1 MVSAGSIRRGLGRQK
16 ASMLGLKAAATRHK
30 GRRPD
35 DKAKPKDIPGF
46 SKWITSEVYIED
58 KIAESS
64 LEQLAMN
71 MIENIEWINEAIH
84 DVTSNVTGISLSDE
98 EVDEKVKNELENKD
112 FDDEDHHSE
121 NSDKDQHGRKEI
133 KGSDDILLRTAD
145 NSILLLKSPRRIRE
159 QKSSPIQQIRRREI
173 ELIKDTTALVL
184 DSKDHNASLRNSERK
199 ETTTRREVIEEA
211 DAMDEPMLNLE
222 DSFELISRD
231 IRKSF
236 AAKQKTTAM
245 QEHETEK
252 QEGQDKEEVFE
263 YDEELYKDICRDA
276 AVTNTANTKSS
287 LKKSSSAEPLH
298 NPKMKS
304 PEDEIKELSRLID
317 GVNDDLLS
325 DAEDEDLSIELDKL
339 EKIELSQLKR
349 KPTLQEYKSPIKFLE
364 MPMIEPL
371 TLESSRK
378 KSMRKTLDQQKQLL
392 SARKSNSHRS
402 SNTQMTTIF
411 DEDIGK
417 RRRESHNFQLNPLPN
432 EIFSVGNTS
441 VDEPTI
447 KLDRNFTKSFQLRRS
462 PENSLKRVQSTE
474 SGKHDFISRL
484 MQPTEAG
491 KQRIR
496 ETSFSPKKAQKT
508 SIKSSPKVGSQI
520 TPPARDEEADL
531 RHKSEKKMREVNMVP
546 SALKLLEA
554 PKGAS
559 DIARNTSPVKRQI
572 PLTKKSLKSS
582 ANYEQL
588 YGGKK
593 LEGDADVASGRFY
606 QETLGLSKKR
616 VVGDSKI
623 PTASS
628 ISERR
633 RLKSMSKGSSR
644 LNYQME
650 PTGSTKNAKTPQR
663 TKDTRKGATA
673 GNENENILPDVI
685 PCIPSENEVADDERD
700 ERDLG
705 AGRSGAGAGDDWTS
719 EKSILQQLKLQLKT
733 NPGPIFGP
741 ISAVDCDKLFGKKF
755 GPGMNIT
762 WDSKDRLGATETDA
776 YERAMGWK

>member
-1 MVSAGSIRRGLGRQK
+1 
-16 ASMLGLKAAATRHK
+16 MLGLKAASTRHK

-35 DKAKPKDIPGF
+35 DTAKPKDIPGF

-98 EVDEKVKNELENKD
+98 EVDEEVKTDLENKD
-112 FDDEDHHSE
+112 FNDEDHHSE
-121 NSDKDQHGRKEI
+121 NSDKDQHGRKEG
-133 KGSDDILLRTAD
+133 KRSEDILLRTAD

-173 ELIKDTTALVL
+173 ELIKDTTALIL
-184 DSKDHNASLRNSERK
+184 DSKDHDTSVRNAERK
-199 ETTTRREVIEEA
+199 ETIMRREVEIKMEEA

-245 QEHETEK
+245 QEHGAEK
-252 QEGQDKEEVFE
+252 QEAHGKEEVFE
-263 YDEELYKDICRDA
+263 YDEEPYKDICRDA
-276 AVTNTANTKSS
+276 AVTNAANTKSS
-287 LKKSSSAEPLH
+287 LKKSSSAEPLP

-349 KPTLQEYKSPIKFLE
+349 KPTLQEYKSPIKFSE

-411 DEDIGK
+411 DEDVGK

-432 EIFSVGNTS
+432 EMFSVGNTS

-447 KLDRNFTKSFQLRRS
+447 KLDRNFTKSFQTGKS

-496 ETSFSPKKAQKT
+496 ESSFSPKKAQKT

-520 TPPARDEEADL
+520 TPPARDEDEDL
-531 RHKSEKKMREVNMVP
+531 RHKSEKKMREVSMVP
-546 SALKLLEA
+546 SALKILEA
-554 PKGAS
+554 PKEAS
-559 DIARNTSPVKRQI
+559 DIARSTSPIKRQV

-644 LNYQME
+644 LNYQTE
-650 PTGSTKNAKTPQR
+650 PTGSTKNAKALEH
-663 TKDTRKGATA
+663 TKDTRKGATG
-673 GNENENILPDVI
+673 GNENKNILPDVI
-685 PCIPSENEVADDERD
+685 PCIPSENEAADDERD
-700 ERDLG
+700 ERDLD
-705 AGRSGAGAGDDWTS
+705 AGRSSAGAGDDWTS
-719 EKSILQQLKLQLKT
+719 EKSILRQLKLQLKT

>member
-1 MVSAGSIRRGLGRQK
+1 
-16 ASMLGLKAAATRHK
+16 MLRLKAAATRHK

-35 DKAKPKDIPGF
+35 DTTRPKDIPGF

-71 MIENIEWINEAIH
+71 MIENIEWINEAVY

-98 EVDEKVKNELENKD
+98 EVDEEVKSDLKNKD
-112 FDDEDHHSE
+112 SDDEDHHSKNNAKE
-121 NSDKDQHGRKEI
+121 QGGRERGKE
-133 KGSDDILLRTAD
+133 SDDILLRTAD

-159 QKSSPIQQIRRREI
+159 QKSSPIQQVRRREI

-184 DSKDHNASLRNSERK
+184 GSKDYETSLRRTEREEDSLRPNVVVK
-199 ETTTRREVIEEA
+199 TEEA
-211 DAMDEPMLNLE
+211 EEIDEPMLNLE

-245 QEHETEK
+245 QEFLPEK
-252 QEGQDKEEVFE
+252 REEQEKEDAFKNE
-263 YDEELYKDICRDA
+263 DEPYNDIRTDFGTSNA
-276 AVTNTANTKSS
+276 AYTKSS
-287 LKKSSSAEPLH
+287 SKKSSSAEPLH
-298 NPKMKS
+298 NPKVKS

-339 EKIELSQLKR
+339 EKIELSHLKK
-349 KPTLQEYKSPIKFLE
+349 KPTLQGYKSPIKFSE

-378 KSMRKTLDQQKQLL
+378 KSMRKTLEQQRQLF

-411 DEDIGK
+411 DEDGSK
-417 RRRESHNFQLNPLPN
+417 RTRESHTFQLNPLPN
-432 EIFSVGNTS
+432 EMFSVGNTS

-447 KLDRNFTKSFQLRRS
+447 KLDRNFTKSLQTVKS
-462 PENSLKRVQSTE
+462 PEKSSIRAQSTE
-474 SGKHDFISRL
+474 SGKHDLFSRL
-484 MQPTEAG
+484 MQPTEAS

-496 ETSFSPKKAQKT
+496 ESSLSPKKAQRT
-508 SIKSSPKVGSQI
+508 NVKSSPKVDSQT
-520 TPPARDEEADL
+520 TPASQAEDDGL
-531 RHKSEKKMREVNMVP
+531 RHKSENKASEASMIP
-546 SALKLLEA
+546 SALKVLEA
-554 PKGAS
+554 PKGAGNR
-559 DIARNTSPVKRQI
+559 ARIPSPVKRQV

-593 LEGDADVASGRFY
+593 LESDADVASGRFY

-616 VVGDSKI
+616 VVSESKI
-623 PTASS
+623 PTVSS

-633 RLKSMSKGSSR
+633 RLKSMSKGNSR
-644 LNYQME
+644 LNSQVE
-650 PTGSTKNAKTPQR
+650 PKSTKTPQHTR
-663 TKDTRKGATA
+663 DTRRGATSA
-673 GNENENILPDVI
+673 NENMNENILPDVI
-685 PCIPSENEVADDERD
+685 PCIPSENEAADDEHDDGHLNAR
-700 ERDLG
+700 
-705 AGRSGAGAGDDWTS
+705 RSAADAGDDWTS
-719 EKSILQQLKLQLKT
+719 EKSILRQLKLQLKT

-762 WDSKDRLGATETDA
+762 WDSKDRLGAAETDA
-776 YERAMGWK
+776 YERAMGWR